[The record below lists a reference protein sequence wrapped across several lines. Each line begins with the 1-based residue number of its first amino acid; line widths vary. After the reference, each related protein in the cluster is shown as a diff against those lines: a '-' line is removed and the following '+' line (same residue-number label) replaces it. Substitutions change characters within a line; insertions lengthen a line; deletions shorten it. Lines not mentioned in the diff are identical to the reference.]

1 MTFDKTTRKLTSDT
15 GYIRALNGELYTDHP
30 IYLGIHDDPSNYE
43 EGNEHD
49 YNDFINKENENA

>member
-1 MTFDKTTRKLTSDT
+1 MTFDETTRKLISDT

-30 IYLGIHDDPSNYE
+30 IYLGIYDEPSNYE

-49 YNDFINKENENA
+49 YNEFINKENENA